1 MQPQGLD
8 LIDIIH
14 KGAIATYP
22 LILLSIVSVA
32 VVFERL
38 WSLRNIGAITL
49 RVTESILEP
58 IKKGQRDLA
67 IAICKQNSHS
77 PAGRIFLNILER
89 DAGARLEVANSI
101 AAEAM
106 FEENQKLKKH
116 LWILGTVAS
125 SAPFIG
131 LLGTVVGIIKS
142 FESMAIAGTGGFA
155 VVAAGIS
162 EALVATALGLAVA
175 IIAVIFYNY
184 FQTRISTL
192 NGLFRIQVGKIR
204 PEHERVRNSMA
215 ITPLGGN
222 DDSSEIVAEINIT
235 PLTDIFLVLLII
247 FMITSSAMIE
257 SGGKINLPKAVAT
270 QSESRGTTVT
280 ITPKHEIFVDQKVVK
295 EENLEKTLQ
304 DALTTRADKTVILR
318 GDKDVLLGDTVKVM
332 SIIKRAGA
340 SEIAIAAEAERKVR

>member
-38 WSLRNIGAITL
+38 WSLRNIGSATL

-67 IAICKQNSHS
+67 IAICKQNSQC
-77 PAGRIFLNILER
+77 PAGRIFLNVLDREA
-89 DAGARLEVANSI
+89 AGLEVANSL
-101 AAEAM
+101 ATEAL
-106 FEENQKLKKH
+106 FEETQKLKKH

-162 EALVATALGLAVA
+162 EALVATALGLGIA

-192 NGLFRIQVGKIR
+192 NGLFRIQVGKVL
-204 PEHERVRNSMA
+204 HSM
-215 ITPLGGN
+215 
-222 DDSSEIVAEINIT
+222 
-235 PLTDIFLVLLII
+235 
-247 FMITSSAMIE
+247 
-257 SGGKINLPKAVAT
+257 
-270 QSESRGTTVT
+270 
-280 ITPKHEIFVDQKVVK
+280 
-295 EENLEKTLQ
+295 
-304 DALTTRADKTVILR
+304 
-318 GDKDVLLGDTVKVM
+318 
-332 SIIKRAGA
+332 GA
-340 SEIAIAAEAERKVR
+340 

>member
-1 MQPQGLD
+1 MEQQGLN
-8 LIDIIH
+8 LIEIIH

-38 WSLRNIGAITL
+38 WSLRGIASVTL
-49 RVTESILEP
+49 RITESIMDP

-67 IAICKQNSHS
+67 IAICKQNSQT
-77 PAGRIFLNILER
+77 PAGRMFLNILDRE
-89 DAGARLEVANSI
+89 AGQRLEAANNF

-106 FEENQKLKKH
+106 FEETQKLKKH

-184 FQTRISTL
+184 FQTRISSL
-192 NGLFRIQVGKIR
+192 NALFRIQVGKILQ
-204 PEHERVRNSMA
+204 H
-215 ITPLGGN
+215 I
-222 DDSSEIVAEINIT
+222 
-235 PLTDIFLVLLII
+235 
-247 FMITSSAMIE
+247 
-257 SGGKINLPKAVAT
+257 SG
-270 QSESRGTTVT
+270 
-280 ITPKHEIFVDQKVVK
+280 
-295 EENLEKTLQ
+295 
-304 DALTTRADKTVILR
+304 
-318 GDKDVLLGDTVKVM
+318 
-332 SIIKRAGA
+332 
-340 SEIAIAAEAERKVR
+340 

>member
-1 MQPQGLD
+1 MEQQGLN

-38 WSLRNIGAITL
+38 WSLRGIASVTL
-49 RVTESILEP
+49 RITESISDP
-58 IKKGQRDLA
+58 IKRGQRDLA

-77 PAGRIFLNILER
+77 PAGRIFLNILDRE
-89 DAGARLEVANSI
+89 AGQRLEVTNNF

-106 FEENQKLKKH
+106 FEETQNLKKH

-184 FQTRISTL
+184 FQTRIATL
-192 NGLFRIQVGKIR
+192 NGLFRIQVAK
-204 PEHERVRNSMA
+204 V
-215 ITPLGGN
+215 LQ
-222 DDSSEIVAEINIT
+222 NIS
-235 PLTDIFLVLLII
+235 V
-247 FMITSSAMIE
+247 
-257 SGGKINLPKAVAT
+257 
-270 QSESRGTTVT
+270 
-280 ITPKHEIFVDQKVVK
+280 
-295 EENLEKTLQ
+295 
-304 DALTTRADKTVILR
+304 
-318 GDKDVLLGDTVKVM
+318 
-332 SIIKRAGA
+332 
-340 SEIAIAAEAERKVR
+340 

>member
-1 MQPQGLD
+1 MEQQGLN

-38 WSLRNIGAITL
+38 WSLRGIASVTL
-49 RVTESILEP
+49 RITESISDP
-58 IKKGQRDLA
+58 IKRGQRDLA
-67 IAICKQNSHS
+67 IAICKQNSQS
-77 PAGRIFLNILER
+77 PAGRIFLNILDRE
-89 DAGARLEVANSI
+89 AGQRLEVANNF

-106 FEENQKLKKH
+106 FEETQKLKKH

-184 FQTRISTL
+184 FQTRIATL
-192 NGLFRIQVGKIR
+192 NGLFRIEVAKILQ
-204 PEHERVRNSMA
+204 H
-215 ITPLGGN
+215 I
-222 DDSSEIVAEINIT
+222 
-235 PLTDIFLVLLII
+235 
-247 FMITSSAMIE
+247 
-257 SGGKINLPKAVAT
+257 SG
-270 QSESRGTTVT
+270 
-280 ITPKHEIFVDQKVVK
+280 
-295 EENLEKTLQ
+295 
-304 DALTTRADKTVILR
+304 
-318 GDKDVLLGDTVKVM
+318 
-332 SIIKRAGA
+332 
-340 SEIAIAAEAERKVR
+340 

>member
-1 MQPQGLD
+1 MEQQGLD

-32 VVFERL
+32 VVFERF
-38 WSLRNIGAITL
+38 WSLRGIASVTL
-49 RVTESILEP
+49 RITESILDP
-58 IKKGQRDLA
+58 IKRGQRDLA
-67 IAICKQNSHS
+67 IAICKQNTHS
-77 PAGRIFLNILER
+77 PASRIFLSILDRE
-89 DAGARLEVANSI
+89 AGQRLEVTNNF

-106 FEENQKLKKH
+106 FEETQKLKKH

-184 FQTRISTL
+184 FQTRISSL
-192 NGLFRIQVGKIR
+192 NALFRIQVGKILQ
-204 PEHERVRNSMA
+204 H
-215 ITPLGGN
+215 I
-222 DDSSEIVAEINIT
+222 
-235 PLTDIFLVLLII
+235 
-247 FMITSSAMIE
+247 
-257 SGGKINLPKAVAT
+257 SG
-270 QSESRGTTVT
+270 
-280 ITPKHEIFVDQKVVK
+280 
-295 EENLEKTLQ
+295 
-304 DALTTRADKTVILR
+304 
-318 GDKDVLLGDTVKVM
+318 
-332 SIIKRAGA
+332 
-340 SEIAIAAEAERKVR
+340 

>member
-1 MQPQGLD
+1 MQSQGLD

-22 LILLSIVSVA
+22 LIILSVVSLT

-58 IKKGQRDLA
+58 VKKGQRDLA
-67 IAICKQNSHS
+67 IAICKQNSNC

-89 DAGARLEVANSI
+89 ETGARLEVANSI

-106 FEENQKLKKH
+106 FEETQKLKKH

-162 EALVATALGLAVA
+162 EALVATALGLGVA

-184 FQTRISTL
+184 FQTRIATL
-192 NGLFRIQVGKIR
+192 NGLFRIQVAKI
-204 PEHERVRNSMA
+204 VQLM
-215 ITPLGGN
+215 
-222 DDSSEIVAEINIT
+222 
-235 PLTDIFLVLLII
+235 
-247 FMITSSAMIE
+247 SA
-257 SGGKINLPKAVAT
+257 
-270 QSESRGTTVT
+270 
-280 ITPKHEIFVDQKVVK
+280 
-295 EENLEKTLQ
+295 
-304 DALTTRADKTVILR
+304 
-318 GDKDVLLGDTVKVM
+318 
-332 SIIKRAGA
+332 
-340 SEIAIAAEAERKVR
+340 

>member
-1 MQPQGLD
+1 MEQQGLNF
-8 LIDIIH
+8 IDIIH

-22 LILLSIVSVA
+22 LILLSIVSVT

-38 WSLRNIGAITL
+38 WTLRNVGSITL
-49 RVTESILEP
+49 RITDSLLEP

-67 IAICKQNSHS
+67 IAICKQNAHCH
-77 PAGRIFLNILER
+77 AGRIFLNILER
-89 DAGARLEVANSI
+89 DASQRLEAASAF

-106 FEENQKLKKH
+106 FEETQMLKKH

-192 NGLFRIQVGKIR
+192 NGLFRIQVSK
-204 PEHERVRNSMA
+204 
-215 ITPLGGN
+215 
-222 DDSSEIVAEINIT
+222 
-235 PLTDIFLVLLII
+235 VL
-247 FMITSSAMIE
+247 
-257 SGGKINLPKAVAT
+257 
-270 QSESRGTTVT
+270 QSLST
-280 ITPKHEIFVDQKVVK
+280 
-295 EENLEKTLQ
+295 
-304 DALTTRADKTVILR
+304 
-318 GDKDVLLGDTVKVM
+318 
-332 SIIKRAGA
+332 
-340 SEIAIAAEAERKVR
+340 